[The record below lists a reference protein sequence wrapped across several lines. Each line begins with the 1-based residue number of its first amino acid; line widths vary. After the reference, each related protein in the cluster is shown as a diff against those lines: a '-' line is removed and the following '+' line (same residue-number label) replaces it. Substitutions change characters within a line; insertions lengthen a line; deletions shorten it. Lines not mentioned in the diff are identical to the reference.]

1 MKKITNTI
9 KQLSLI
15 LGILLALSYSNT
27 LSAQTEEDY
36 YEEEVVEEEEEV
48 SFFGDGINSSRFESK
63 LSSDYESAR
72 PNYQYNRSNSNQ
84 TNNPFGNENNQSV
97 NDLDVEVHREFS
109 NNPVIIGG
117 GGGVSPNGPNNTPN
131 NYIPGVGNTVSTRG
145 ITPPIKGGTPGSY
158 VPDNDGDPD
167 APIDGGIG
175 FLIAAGIGYGLKQK
189 KSKSQK

>member
-36 YEEEVVEEEEEV
+36 YEEEEE
-48 SFFGDGINSSRFESK
+48 SFFSDGGINGSRFESN
-63 LSSDYESAR
+63 LSSDYETSK
-72 PNYQYNRSNSNQ
+72 PNYQYNRDKSNQ
-84 TNNPFGNENNQSV
+84 NNTSSSYENQQPIK
-97 NDLDVEVHREFS
+97 DLDIEIHKEYK
-109 NNPVIIGG
+109 NNPVYIGG
-117 GGGVSPNGPNNTPN
+117 GGVGSSNEPSNTPN
-131 NYIPGVGNTVSTRG
+131 NYVPGVGNTVSTGG

-158 VPDNDGDPD
+158 VPDNGGDPD

-175 FLIAAGIGYGLKQK
+175 LLIAAGIGYGLKKTRSTNK
-189 KSKSQK
+189 KK

>member
-1 MKKITNTI
+1 MKKIATTI

-36 YEEEVVEEEEEV
+36 YEEEEEEEV
-48 SFFGDGINSSRFESK
+48 SFFGDGLNGSRFESN

-72 PNYQYNRSNSNQ
+72 PNYQYNNRNSNQ
-84 TNNPFGNENNQSV
+84 SNNPFGNENHQSV

-131 NYIPGVGNTVSTRG
+131 NYVPGVGNTVATGG

-158 VPDNDGDPD
+158 VPDNGGDPD

-175 FLIAAGIGYGLKQK
+175 FLIAVGIGYGLKQK
-189 KSKSQK
+189 HKKSKGQK

>member
-36 YEEEVVEEEEEV
+36 EEEEE
-48 SFFGDGINSSRFESK
+48 SFFSDGINGSRFESN
-63 LSSDYESAR
+63 LSSDYETAK
-72 PNYQYNRSNSNQ
+72 PDYNYHRNQ
-84 TNNPFGNENNQSV
+84 NQSSENVFGNSGATPTYKE
-97 NDLDVEVHREFS
+97 LDIEVHREYSS
-109 NNPVIIGG
+109 NTVIGG
-117 GGGVSPNGPNNTPN
+117 GGGGGSSNVPNNTTN
-131 NYIPGVGNTVSTRG
+131 NYIPGVGNTVSTGG

-158 VPDNDGDPD
+158 VPDNGGDPD

-175 FLIAAGIGYGLKQK
+175 FLVAAGIGYGLKKSRLTTTK
-189 KSKSQK
+189 K

>member
-36 YEEEVVEEEEEV
+36 EDEEE
-48 SFFGDGINSSRFESK
+48 SFFSDGINSSRFESN
-63 LSSDYESAR
+63 LGSDYETSR
-72 PNYQYNRSNSNQ
+72 PNFQSNRRNSNQ
-84 TNNPFGNENNQSV
+84 SNNSSNYENQQPIKE
-97 NDLDVEVHREFS
+97 LDIEVHREYS
-109 NNPVIIGG
+109 NTPAIIGG
-117 GGGVSPNGPNNTPN
+117 GGGGNSSGPSNNPN
-131 NYIPGVGNTVSTRG
+131 NYVPGVVNTISTGG

-158 VPDNDGDPD
+158 VPDNGGDPD

-189 KSKSQK
+189 HKKSKSQK

>member
-36 YEEEVVEEEEEV
+36 EEDGE
-48 SFFGDGINSSRFESK
+48 SFFGDGINDSRFESN
-63 LSSDYESAR
+63 LSSDYESAK
-72 PNYQYNRSNSNQ
+72 PDYNYKRNQ
-84 TNNPFGNENNQSV
+84 NQSNENGYGNSGATTTYKE
-97 NDLDVEVHREFS
+97 LDIEVHREYS
-109 NNPVIIGG
+109 NNTVIIGG
-117 GGGVSPNGPNNTPN
+117 GGGGSSNGPNTNPN
-131 NYIPGVGNTVSTRG
+131 NYVPGVGHTISNG
-145 ITPPIKGGTPGSY
+145 GFTPPIKGGTPGSY
-158 VPDNDGDPD
+158 VPDNGGDPD

-189 KSKSQK
+189 HKKSKIKK